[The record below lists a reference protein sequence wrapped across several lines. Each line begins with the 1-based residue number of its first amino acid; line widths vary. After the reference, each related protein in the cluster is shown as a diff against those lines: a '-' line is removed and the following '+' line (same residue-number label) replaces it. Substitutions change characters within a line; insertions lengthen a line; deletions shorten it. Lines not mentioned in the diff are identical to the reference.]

1 MTCTNCRQPIRA
13 CPVHG
18 GCGHGGWLH
27 TATGLHACGTD
38 PYGAQRAQPQEDR

>member
-13 CPVHG
+13 CPA
-18 GCGHGGWLH
+18 HGGWFH

-38 PYGAQRAQPQEDR
+38 PYGAQRAQPQEET